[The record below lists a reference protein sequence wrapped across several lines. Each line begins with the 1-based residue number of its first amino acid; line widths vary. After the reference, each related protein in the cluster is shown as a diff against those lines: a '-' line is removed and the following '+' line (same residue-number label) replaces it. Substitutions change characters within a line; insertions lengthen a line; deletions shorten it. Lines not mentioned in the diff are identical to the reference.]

1 VTVESSTVLPSPDD
15 ERRLAAPPISTF
27 VRASPDVVALARD
40 EPPRV
45 IATSAGFDVLLPGSV
60 AGMLVADCAPDGP
73 ALAQACSEVV
83 ASGRARYPV
92 DVRTA
97 AGGRSFL
104 VLPGAEHG
112 TSLVLAIAP
121 PAGAPDAEAVAS
133 ALASLA
139 GAAGDVDLP
148 WAFVAGA
155 RALVGSRSA
164 ILALRRDGDLR
175 VFRRDGVAWSSD
187 GDWIEL
193 EAEPEV
199 LAPAAGPAYVPDPIW
214 IARRT
219 DVVLAR
225 QPVYAVRPG
234 LGEPGGWLLVA
245 LALEGGASGA
255 LLFGMSARDVERTDT
270 RRLAAAVATQV
281 ERGLRDLSR
290 GAADACVRG
299 SERGGARDGGRPEP
313 QVSSLAAAPPPL
325 PEERIIGIV
334 AHDLRTPLAAVDLAA
349 RLALE
354 GGQLSARDEALVRRI
369 PRSVARMARLLRD
382 LLDFARVRE
391 AGGIPVARRAAD
403 LREVAEQAVRSVR
416 EAVPSREVRL
426 GAGGP
431 CPGEWDPQR
440 LEQAITNLVQ
450 NAVQH
455 SAGDAPVTVEVQCE
469 DAAQARLMV
478 RNSGAIPEDMM
489 ARLFQPF
496 SADRTSRGLGLG
508 LYIVA
513 EIVRAH
519 GGNVTARSTP
529 QEGTA
534 FTIELPRR
542 GGPAAKQAPPH

>member
-1 VTVESSTVLPSPDD
+1 
-15 ERRLAAPPISTF
+15 
-27 VRASPDVVALARD
+27 
-40 EPPRV
+40 
-45 IATSAGFDVLLPGSV
+45 
-60 AGMLVADCAPDGP
+60 
-73 ALAQACSEVV
+73 
-83 ASGRARYPV
+83 
-92 DVRTA
+92 
-97 AGGRSFL
+97 
-104 VLPGAEHG
+104 
-112 TSLVLAIAP
+112 
-121 PAGAPDAEAVAS
+121 
-133 ALASLA
+133 
-139 GAAGDVDLP
+139 
-148 WAFVAGA
+148 VAGA
-155 RALVGSRSA
+155 RALVGARSA
-164 ILALRRDGDLR
+164 ILTLRHDGDLR
-175 VFRRDGVAWSSD
+175 VFRRDGVAWPSD

-193 EAEPEV
+193 EAEPEA

-225 QPVYAVRPG
+225 QPVYAIRPG
-234 LGEPGGWLLVA
+234 LGEPGGWLVVA

-255 LLFGMSARDVERTDT
+255 LLFGMCARDAERTDT

-299 SERGGARDGGRPEP
+299 GERGGARDGGPPEP
-313 QVSSLAAAPPPL
+313 QVSSPAAAPPPL

-369 PRSVARMARLLRD
+369 ARSVARMARLLRD
-382 LLDFARVRE
+382 LLDFARVRD

-426 GAGGP
+426 GAGGR

-496 SADRTSRGLGLG
+496 SSDRMSRGLGLG